1 MTVAALVLSTLAS
14 VPIHA
19 APAPAPSAS
28 AGASL
33 QGALPCVVETRW
45 LNDDIPSIDRSAPL
59 PLVLFTATSTD
70 CGATTT
76 LSAAYFDRQ
85 DRLVCSGT
93 VSLTIPVNRTRP
105 YRHIELN
112 AGNVYQF
119 LRWVNGPSRTARQ
132 WSALECR
139 TPDDTGEVHPTA
151 LAGASRLRL
160 HATTRAPGDIGTTEV
175 TLELR

>member
-1 MTVAALVLSTLAS
+1 PGRAS
-14 VPIHA
+14 VRRRDALAERRHPVDRPIGA
-19 APAPAPSAS
+19 AAACPVHGDQHRLWSDNDAERGVFRS
-28 AGASL
+28 AGPARL
-33 QGALPCVVETRW
+33 QRYGVAHDTGEP
-45 LNDDIPSIDRSAPL
+45 DAPL
-59 PLVLFTATSTD
+59 PPHRA
-70 CGATTT
+70 
-76 LSAAYFDRQ
+76 
-85 DRLVCSGT
+85 
-93 VSLTIPVNRTRP
+93 
-105 YRHIELN
+105 
-112 AGNVYQF
+112 NVYQF